1 MKRMELML
9 INGTILRETVTILV
23 LQLTSIIGKFYA
35 CLFTLIKYHRYA
47 HYVVLE
53 KQICY
58 IVYIY
63 VISTLCVFIYSRFMK
78 FVRVIKV
85 KVTNEGK
92 MEQLICTRDKVR
104 INAHHM

>member
-1 MKRMELML
+1 MPVY
-9 INGTILRETVTILV
+9 INKISQVCTYI
-23 LQLTSIIGKFYA
+23 
-35 CLFTLIKYHRYA
+35 
-47 HYVVLE
+47 VLE

-58 IVYIY
+58 TVYIY

-92 MEQLICTRDKVR
+92 TEQLICTRDKVR
-104 INAHHM
+104 MNAHHM